1 LARGPGWGDAPFVG
15 AAQSAEGRPRLAAG
29 LRAETALP
37 PDCGGA
43 RQAARR
49 GAACVSG
56 AGIMI
61 GMSTPEDPSLTALR
75 AAYEAERAALQAL
88 EIEIAAMA
96 ERNRRLDHL
105 VKELRQALYGRKSE
119 KLTADERQLAF
130 EDVETAVA
138 EMETAPA
145 GASP

>member
-1 LARGPGWGDAPFVG
+1 
-15 AAQSAEGRPRLAAG
+15 
-29 LRAETALP
+29 
-37 PDCGGA
+37 
-43 RQAARR
+43 
-49 GAACVSG
+49 VSG

-105 VKELRQALYGRKSE
+105 VKELPQALYGRKSE
-119 KLTADERQLAF
+119 KLTADERQLTF